1 LSPFYLLARFLVN
14 NSLFVSIFLRLMPN
28 VLASGALLGSPVADI
43 LGRKMGI
50 IVSCLV
56 FSIGIAMQTASTAM
70 PLFVVG
76 RVFAG
81 LGVGLVSCLV
91 PMYQSEWQVS

>member
-1 LSPFYLLARFLVN
+1 MRPSVR
-14 NSLFVSIFLRLMPN
+14 
-28 VLASGALLGSPVADI
+28 VLAEAS
-43 LGRKMGI
+43 GRKYGLIASCM
-50 IVSCLV
+50 IVFNLGV
-56 FSIGIAMQTASTAM
+56 ALQTAATSI

-91 PMYQSEWQVS
+91 PMYQVRHRARR